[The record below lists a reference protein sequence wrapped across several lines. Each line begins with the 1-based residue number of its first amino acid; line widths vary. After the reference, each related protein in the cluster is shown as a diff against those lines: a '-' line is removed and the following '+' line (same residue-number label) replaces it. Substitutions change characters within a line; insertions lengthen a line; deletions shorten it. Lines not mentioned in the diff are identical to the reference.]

1 MPQTIEP
8 TYVTGPAVPEE
19 VPAVAPTSTPGPVGN
34 LVFDMGGVL
43 MNFDGEY
50 FARAFT
56 DTEEDAQLLFH
67 ALFGRSEWSLL
78 DAGVISHATMRRL
91 AAARLPERLL
101 PNLDACIEGWP
112 ALSEPLEPVNELAIR
127 MKGEGMSVYLLSNA
141 STRIGEQLDHM
152 PAFPYLDGWIAS
164 AFVRTMKPDP
174 AIYRL
179 FCERYGLDPASCL
192 FIDDNAN
199 NCEGARVA
207 GMQAFRYTGDV
218 PALEAAIEEA
228 RGGRAPLAA
237 KDVADVD
244 APTKGAVDA

>member
-1 MPQTIEP
+1 MRQTVEP
-8 TYVTGPAVPEE
+8 TYVTGPALPED
-19 VPAVAPTSTPGPVGN
+19 VSTVAPEPVAGPVEN

-43 MNFDGEY
+43 MTFDGEY
-50 FARAFT
+50 FSRAFT
-56 DTEEDAQLLFH
+56 DTEEDARLLFH

-112 ALSEPLEPVNELAIR
+112 ALSEPLEAVNELAIR
-127 MKGEGMSVYLLSNA
+127 MKGEGMGVYLLSNA

-152 PAFPYLDGWIAS
+152 PAFPYLDGWAAS
-164 AFVRTMKPDP
+164 AFLRTMKPDP
-174 AIYRL
+174 AIYRM

-207 GMQAFRYTGDV
+207 GMRAFRYTGDV
-218 PALEAAIEEA
+218 QALEEAIDEA
-228 RGGRAPLAA
+228 RAGGVPGVGANAVQAETAP
-237 KDVADVD
+237 KEVPD
-244 APTKGAVDA
+244 A

>member
-8 TYVTGPAVPEE
+8 TYVTGPAVPED
-19 VPAVAPTSTPGPVGN
+19 VPAAASASAAEPVEN

-101 PNLDACIEGWP
+101 PNLDACIKGWP
-112 ALSEPLEPVNELAIR
+112 ALSEPFEAVNELAIR
-127 MKGEGMSVYLLSNA
+127 MKEEGMGVYLLSNA

-152 PAFPYLDGWIAS
+152 PAFPYMDGWVAS
-164 AFVRTMKPDP
+164 AYVRTMKPDP
-174 AIYRL
+174 AIYRM
-179 FCERYGLDPASCL
+179 FCERYGLDPATCL

-207 GMQAFRYTGDV
+207 GMRAFRYTGDV

-228 RGGRAPLAA
+228 RGGGAPVAEDDAARAGAA
-237 KDVADVD
+237 PKEVPD
-244 APTKGAVDA
+244 A

>member
-1 MPQTIEP
+1 MRQTVEP
-8 TYVTGPAVPEE
+8 TYVTGPALPEDVPSV
-19 VPAVAPTSTPGPVGN
+19 VPASAAVPVES

-43 MNFDGEY
+43 MTFDGEY
-50 FARAFT
+50 FSRAFT
-56 DTEEDAQLLFH
+56 NTEEDAQLLHH
-67 ALFGRSEWSLL
+67 ALFGSAEWPLL

-91 AAARLPERLL
+91 AATRLPERLL

-127 MKGEGMSVYLLSNA
+127 MKGEGMGVYLLSNA

-152 PAFPYLDGWIAS
+152 PAFPYLDGWAAS

-179 FCERYGLDPASCL
+179 FCERYGLDPAMCL

-207 GMQAFRYTGDV
+207 GMRTFRYTGDV
-218 PALEAAIEEA
+218 SALEAAIDGARVGGVPGAEED
-228 RGGRAPLAA
+228 AA
-237 KDVADVD
+237 QAGAASKEVPD
-244 APTKGAVDA
+244 A